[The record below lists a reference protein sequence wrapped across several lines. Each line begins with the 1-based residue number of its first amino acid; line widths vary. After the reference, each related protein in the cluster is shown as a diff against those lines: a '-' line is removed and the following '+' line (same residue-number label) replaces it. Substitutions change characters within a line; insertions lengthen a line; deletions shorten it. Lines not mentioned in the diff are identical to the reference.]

1 MKIQVKKESE
11 RAYVEVLETIKHMDS
26 DLVKKIPQKLIQFF
40 EEHKDEN
47 YQFKFDENI
56 DIENQK
62 ISIEAGSILA
72 MLMLNYIA
80 NEQEKNEINNIL
92 VIVTRYFGGI
102 LLGTGGLV
110 RAYSEATMRALER
123 VTYANEECGMEMLI
137 TISYSDFENFK
148 YFCRK
153 KNISI
158 INTTYNKYIEC
169 TIEVNN
175 EEKQN
180 IIDNNEKNNFNI
192 LNNKVIKEKN
202 IRKNIEI

>member
-40 EEHKDEN
+40 EEHKDKN

-56 DIENQK
+56 DIDNQK

-92 VIVTRYFGGI
+92 
-102 LLGTGGLV
+102 
-110 RAYSEATMRALER
+110 AE
-123 VTYANEECGMEMLI
+123 
-137 TISYSDFENFK
+137 
-148 YFCRK
+148 
-153 KNISI
+153 
-158 INTTYNKYIEC
+158 
-169 TIEVNN
+169 
-175 EEKQN
+175 
-180 IIDNNEKNNFNI
+180 NEKKYEEELREKYNPDNLFKK
-192 LNNKVIKEKN
+192 KVIY
-202 IRKNIEI
+202 I

>member
-40 EEHKDEN
+40 EEHKDKN

-92 VIVTRYFGGI
+92 
-102 LLGTGGLV
+102 
-110 RAYSEATMRALER
+110 AE
-123 VTYANEECGMEMLI
+123 
-137 TISYSDFENFK
+137 
-148 YFCRK
+148 
-153 KNISI
+153 
-158 INTTYNKYIEC
+158 
-169 TIEVNN
+169 
-175 EEKQN
+175 
-180 IIDNNEKNNFNI
+180 NEKKYEEELREKYNPDDVFEDEIKADKTSASNDLIEYKETFLKKLINKIKRI
-192 LNNKVIKEKN
+192 LHINL
-202 IRKNIEI
+202 

>member
-92 VIVTRYFGGI
+92 
-102 LLGTGGLV
+102 
-110 RAYSEATMRALER
+110 AE
-123 VTYANEECGMEMLI
+123 NEKKYEELREKYNPDNLFKKKENKQEEKVEEQHSLMVVENKPWYKKI
-137 TISYSDFENFK
+137 FEK
-148 YFCRK
+148 I
-153 KNISI
+153 KNIF
-158 INTTYNKYIEC
+158 K
-169 TIEVNN
+169 
-175 EEKQN
+175 K
-180 IIDNNEKNNFNI
+180 
-192 LNNKVIKEKN
+192 KEM
-202 IRKNIEI
+202 

>member
-40 EEHKDEN
+40 EEHKDKN

-92 VIVTRYFGGI
+92 
-102 LLGTGGLV
+102 
-110 RAYSEATMRALER
+110 AE
-123 VTYANEECGMEMLI
+123 
-137 TISYSDFENFK
+137 
-148 YFCRK
+148 
-153 KNISI
+153 
-158 INTTYNKYIEC
+158 
-169 TIEVNN
+169 
-175 EEKQN
+175 
-180 IIDNNEKNNFNI
+180 NEKKYEEELREKYNPDNLFKNRR
-192 LNNKVIKEKN
+192 KVIDKK
-202 IRKNIEI
+202 KKKKQ

>member
-1 MKIQVKKESE
+1 MKIQV
-11 RAYVEVLETIKHMDS
+11 KHMDS

-92 VIVTRYFGGI
+92 
-102 LLGTGGLV
+102 
-110 RAYSEATMRALER
+110 AE
-123 VTYANEECGMEMLI
+123 NEKKYEEELKEKYNPDNLFKKKEKVEEQHSLMVVENKPWYKKI
-137 TISYSDFENFK
+137 FEK
-148 YFCRK
+148 I
-153 KNISI
+153 KNIF
-158 INTTYNKYIEC
+158 K
-169 TIEVNN
+169 
-175 EEKQN
+175 K
-180 IIDNNEKNNFNI
+180 K
-192 LNNKVIKEKN
+192 
-202 IRKNIEI
+202 

>member
-40 EEHKDEN
+40 EEHKDKN

-92 VIVTRYFGGI
+92 
-102 LLGTGGLV
+102 
-110 RAYSEATMRALER
+110 AE
-123 VTYANEECGMEMLI
+123 NEKKYEEELREKYNPDNLFKKRENKQEEKVEEQHSLMVVENKPWYKKI
-137 TISYSDFENFK
+137 FEK
-148 YFCRK
+148 I
-153 KNISI
+153 KNIF
-158 INTTYNKYIEC
+158 K
-169 TIEVNN
+169 
-175 EEKQN
+175 K
-180 IIDNNEKNNFNI
+180 
-192 LNNKVIKEKN
+192 KEM
-202 IRKNIEI
+202 

>member
-40 EEHKDEN
+40 EEHKDKN

-92 VIVTRYFGGI
+92 
-102 LLGTGGLV
+102 
-110 RAYSEATMRALER
+110 AE
-123 VTYANEECGMEMLI
+123 
-137 TISYSDFENFK
+137 
-148 YFCRK
+148 
-153 KNISI
+153 
-158 INTTYNKYIEC
+158 
-169 TIEVNN
+169 
-175 EEKQN
+175 
-180 IIDNNEKNNFNI
+180 NEKKYEEELREKYNPDNLFK
-192 LNNKVIKEKN
+192 NNKQETIQEANVNSNNLAIVEYKESILKKFINKIKSLLHLG
-202 IRKNIEI
+202 

>member
-40 EEHKDEN
+40 EEHKDKN

-80 NEQEKNEINNIL
+80 NEQEKNEINNMI
-92 VIVTRYFGGI
+92 
-102 LLGTGGLV
+102 
-110 RAYSEATMRALER
+110 AE
-123 VTYANEECGMEMLI
+123 NEKKYEVELREKYNPDNLFKKKENKQEEKVEEQHSLMVVENKPWYKKI
-137 TISYSDFENFK
+137 FEK
-148 YFCRK
+148 L
-153 KNISI
+153 KNI
-158 INTTYNKYIEC
+158 
-169 TIEVNN
+169 
-175 EEKQN
+175 
-180 IIDNNEKNNFNI
+180 FM
-192 LNNKVIKEKN
+192 
-202 IRKNIEI
+202 